1 MSDVLY
7 RGWQGDEKDRKRTV
21 SQHFE
26 DARRNYDLA
35 RNDPHNA
42 LYNAGRADI
51 CLCAPEDALALGP
64 SVDGVLIQG
73 RNYVRRCCFYIGR
86 MPS

>member
-26 DARRNYDLA
+26 DARRNYDA
-35 RNDPHNA
+35 AFTEP
-42 LYNAGRADI
+42 ADI
-51 CLCAPEDALALGP
+51 CLCSPEDATALGA
-64 SVDGVLIQG
+64 SVDGVLIEG
-73 RNYVRRCCFYIGR
+73 RNYMPRFRFYVGR
-86 MPS
+86 MPA